1 MSPFP
6 WHPSL
11 IQTFRS
17 TYLPS
22 AVNTQL
28 FTALS
33 WVMSSASLALILI
46 ASYGFQVYRSS
57 PELSPDAQ
65 THSLNFPLES
75 STWIFCTHLKFKSFN
90 SSRKSSVPPFLIPV
104 LKKDISS
111 TFHRSQKSEYYY
123 WFRLQK
129 AISKHPSN
137 TAHSIR
143 ILNPFP
149 PLTLYHFCLRIWYF
163 LLHY

>member
-1 MSPFP
+1 MGFEIRQFGLETPLWPCSSKVTWGKLLHLPEPETSSFVKLDYTPNSGLLCCLNDPFP

-11 IQTFRS
+11 IQTFWS

-33 WVMSSASLALILI
+33 WMMSSASLALILI

-75 STWIFCTHLKFKSFN
+75 STWIFCIHLKFKSFN
-90 SSRKSSVPPFLIPV
+90 SSRKSSVPPF
-104 LKKDISS
+104 
-111 TFHRSQKSEYYY
+111 
-123 WFRLQK
+123 
-129 AISKHPSN
+129 
-137 TAHSIR
+137 
-143 ILNPFP
+143 
-149 PLTLYHFCLRIWYF
+149 
-163 LLHY
+163 